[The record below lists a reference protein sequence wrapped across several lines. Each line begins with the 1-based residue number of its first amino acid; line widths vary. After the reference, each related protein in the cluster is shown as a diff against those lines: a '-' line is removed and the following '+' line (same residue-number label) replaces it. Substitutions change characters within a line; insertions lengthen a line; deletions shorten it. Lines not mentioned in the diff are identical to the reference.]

1 MLYCL
6 HIQSSGEEEVP
17 TLKEDRKRKKTSPKN
32 EKKEDIEAK
41 AESIPSK
48 VLIFHWNSESAGF
61 NVHVVVTLQKRK
73 VTATKTKGGTEVEEV
88 EEGNGRVAKAGKRVG
103 DIKNE

>member
-48 VLIFHWNSESAGF
+48 VLIFH
-61 NVHVVVTLQKRK
+61 
-73 VTATKTKGGTEVEEV
+73 
-88 EEGNGRVAKAGKRVG
+88 
-103 DIKNE
+103 